1 LYYAVLRVVLRT
13 ALHCTALHC
22 TGERRLM
29 AMRIIGTKQ
38 SVQLVRDDD
47 PTAPRY

>member
-13 ALHCTALHC
+13 ALHCT
-22 TGERRLM
+22 GEHRLM